1 MTPTHGFQYQS
12 DPYQVPPAERN
23 INYQLNAAELKA
35 LDAVRE
41 AFYGMDDPMEQ
52 GRQMQ
57 SFLKVS
63 QKSQ

>member
-1 MTPTHGFQYQS
+1 MTPTHGFQYETE
-12 DPYQVPPAERN
+12 PFQVLPTERN

-41 AFYGMDDPMEQ
+41 TFFGMDDPMEQ

-57 SFLKVS
+57 SFLKVYS
-63 QKSQ
+63 CF